1 MTAEPRSPRAPL
13 PQTDPAALDSLAD
26 EWAALHAEAGA
37 SPFVHPAWHRTWLRH
52 FGSGTA
58 PVFLSV
64 REAPGRRRARSG
76 PEDDADTLEADA
88 EGDAAE
94 PALPPLRGVLALDM
108 AAPGQARMLGD
119 HNVRDYGGPLAA
131 PGFERLVAR
140 GVLEWLAEDMT
151 PSLELRGIAAD
162 GEMRHAFDEVAD
174 GLGWTVA
181 AEPEAVAPVAALPA
195 TFEAFVQGLG
205 KHDRHE
211 LRRKLRNLEAAGT
224 VAFERVSATDDV
236 AVAVDDLMALM
247 RASRADKVAFLT
259 PTMEAFF
266 RELAGTFSRL
276 GMAAIEVLRLDGMT
290 VAMLFAFE
298 SGGVTYL
305 YNSGF
310 EPTSSG
316 LAVGLLSKAVSIR
329 EAIGRGCREFDFLRG
344 DEEYKRHLGGVPRE
358 LVTLRL
364 RYRG

>member
-1 MTAEPRSPRAPL
+1 MTAEPRSRAPL

-140 GVLEWLAEDMT
+140 GVLEWLAEDIT
-151 PSLELRGIAAD
+151 PSLEFRGLAAE
-162 GEMRHAFDEVAD
+162 GEMRHA
-174 GLGWTVA
+174 
-181 AEPEAVAPVAALPA
+181 
-195 TFEAFVQGLG
+195 
-205 KHDRHE
+205 
-211 LRRKLRNLEAAGT
+211 
-224 VAFERVSATDDV
+224 
-236 AVAVDDLMALM
+236 
-247 RASRADKVAFLT
+247 
-259 PTMEAFF
+259 
-266 RELAGTFSRL
+266 
-276 GMAAIEVLRLDGMT
+276 
-290 VAMLFAFE
+290 
-298 SGGVTYL
+298 
-305 YNSGF
+305 
-310 EPTSSG
+310 
-316 LAVGLLSKAVSIR
+316 
-329 EAIGRGCREFDFLRG
+329 
-344 DEEYKRHLGGVPRE
+344 
-358 LVTLRL
+358 
-364 RYRG
+364 